1 MTSKG
6 ITPFLI
12 DHAGKDPVSFHMP
25 GHKGARLYRRFGFD
39 AFLENMV
46 DCDITEIVGADNL
59 FQTEGII
66 ASTMAK
72 YRALYDAKASYLLI
86 NGSSGGI
93 IASIMACV
101 PRGGKL
107 IMARNCHKSVFSGL
121 ALGGIRPVYA
131 YPSMVEEYGITGPVE
146 PAEIARLLSENP
158 DASAVILPSPNY
170 YGICSDIRAIADIVH
185 AAGKFL
191 IVDQA
196 HGAHLKFFE
205 KWGAGLAGRA
215 SGAFAVPESAETQ
228 GADLVINSTHKTLCS
243 FTQSAVLNV
252 PAGSRFSDLYHLE
265 DKLQQMESTSPS
277 YLLMASLDINAE
289 ILAGHGGEL
298 FAAWRENLNYFYQK
312 AAGIKGLA
320 FMQVTDGARQAMD
333 MTKINLDMSACG
345 LDGHQ
350 LEEALLQHE
359 IYAELVTGNILMC
372 MTGIG
377 NSREDYDRLLGA
389 LQEIAKA
396 CPADAETTETK
407 TTDPGSDAANTA
419 DPVTAAG
426 DATAGTALWT
436 KHRTLHEVPQ
446 VKELVP
452 LQDCAGRICASSLIP
467 YPPGIPLICPGEE
480 IGQEEIDYI
489 TSLRAQ
495 GDNVIGVGAD
505 GRIAVGKM

>member
-1 MTSKG
+1 MNTTG
-6 ITPFLI
+6 ITQFLI
-12 DHAGKDPVSFHMP
+12 DHAGRDTVSFHMP
-25 GHKGARLYRRFGFD
+25 GHKGARLYKRFGYD
-39 AFLENMV
+39 SFLDNIV

-59 FQTEGII
+59 FQTESII
-66 ASTMAK
+66 ADTMAK
-72 YRALYDAKASYLLI
+72 YRKLFDAKASYLLI

-101 PRGGKL
+101 PQGGKL

-131 YPSMVEEYGITGPVE
+131 HPSMVEEYGITGPVE
-146 PAEIARLLSENP
+146 PEEIERLLSENP

-170 YGICSDIRAIADIVH
+170 YGICSDIRAIAEIVH

-205 KWGAGLAGRA
+205 TCGAADGP
-215 SGAFAVPESAETQ
+215 FAVPESAETQ

-252 PAGSRFSDLYHLE
+252 PAGSRFDDLYHLE

-277 YLLMASLDINAE
+277 YLLMASLDINAD
-289 ILAGHGGEL
+289 ILSAHGGEL
-298 FAAWRENLNYFYQK
+298 FEAWRDNLNYFYQE
-312 AAGIKGLA
+312 AGGIDGLA
-320 FMQVTDGARQAMD
+320 FMQVKDGARQAMD

-350 LEEALLQHE
+350 LEEVLLERE

-377 NSREDYDRLLGA
+377 NSRGDYDRLLAA
-389 LQEIAKA
+389 LREISETH
-396 CPADAETTETK
+396 PARQNIAFAADSG
-407 TTDPGSDAANTA
+407 TTDA
-419 DPVTAAG
+419 
-426 DATAGTALWT
+426 ATAGAALWT
-436 KHRTLHEVPQ
+436 KHRTLHKMPR
-446 VKELVP
+446 VKELMP
-452 LQDCAGRICASSLIP
+452 LQQCAGRICASSLIP

-480 IGQEEIDYI
+480 IGSEEIDYI
-489 TSLRAQ
+489 TSLRNQ
-495 GDNVIGVGAD
+495 GDKVIGVGAD
-505 GRIAVGKM
+505 GRIAVGK